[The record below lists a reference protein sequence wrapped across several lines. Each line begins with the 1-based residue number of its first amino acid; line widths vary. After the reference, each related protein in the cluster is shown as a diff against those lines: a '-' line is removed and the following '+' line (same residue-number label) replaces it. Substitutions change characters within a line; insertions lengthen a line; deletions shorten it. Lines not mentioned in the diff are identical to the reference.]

1 MSNGNGNGTDLYD
14 SAPIS
19 KWIRPC
25 VAIAGALEGF
35 ALLVYDAIYAIASP
49 EPSLA
54 IIAIVG
60 AIAGVGLGYAGWYFG
75 IRSQDKGISTL
86 KSTITELANVVKT
99 QNGTPPKADDGQSA
113 GEGDLPVE
121 PEPVEPEPVEPSQY
135 EPFDEAA
142 FDLYI
147 EGLVTEY
154 AGVQRARQKAEK
166 AWIHGVH
173 IYDWKDPAW
182 IAYLSILF
190 NRWFALI
197 WGLYNPDGNVME
209 SGALEYA
216 EEHLNDDLGCTT
228 CKGTPGCTYPDIEF
242 KANEFGEGY
251 ITSLMGMWNLQAYI
265 EGKFLEWQENYDN
278 PYLFERK

>member
-99 QNGTPPKADDGQSA
+99 QNGTPPKADNGQSA

-121 PEPVEPEPVEPSQY
+121 PEPVEPEPIEPSQY
-135 EPFDEAA
+135 EPFDEAT
-142 FDLYI
+142 FDAELEADTEGIYSVKNAATKFYLAWDRGRRRFDPQNSDWASYIRKLVNLYFS
-147 EGLVTEY
+147 E
-154 AGVQRARQKAEK
+154 
-166 AWIHGVH
+166 
-173 IYDWKDPAW
+173 
-182 IAYLSILF
+182 
-190 NRWFALI
+190 I
-197 WGLYNPDGNVME
+197 WGLKDASGNLISE
-209 SGALEYA
+209 SAVAFA
-216 EEHLNDDLGCTT
+216 EAHLNDEKGCTT
-228 CKGTPGCTYPDIEF
+228 CAGAKSCIW
-242 KANEFGEGY
+242 
-251 ITSLMGMWNLQAYI
+251 TSLQQKADYMGKTSYAYALQ
-265 EGKFLEWQENYDN
+265 WVQSVENY
-278 PYLFERK
+278 LG